1 MPLAFIPG
9 LQPPG
14 FQQVFYNHG
23 MSRKRLLITF
33 ILLWGLLGCAT
44 RPTINQSPTPAVTSK
59 MAPVQAKY
67 YVKRIADGDTITV
80 VDTRGVESKIRFACV
95 DAPEVPHTKA
105 ERASY
110 NPADLDQ
117 FKWGRQ
123 ARNRLTQLLQQGGNR
138 VSLNLLDSDR
148 YGRKVAEV
156 WLPNKRLVQ
165 EILAREGLAVV
176 YTQYIKNCPDATS
189 VKQAEAEAKQQ
200 QVGVWG
206 DRQFIT
212 PSKWRQQNQ
221 QKA

>member
-1 MPLAFIPG
+1 
-9 LQPPG
+9 
-14 FQQVFYNHG
+14 
-23 MSRKRLLITF
+23 MSRKRLLITL
-33 ILLWGLLGCAT
+33 ILIWGLLGCAT
-44 RPTINQSPTPAVTSK
+44 RPAINQSPTPSVSAKT
-59 MAPVQAKY
+59 APVQAKY

-80 VDTRGVESKIRFACV
+80 VNARGVESKIRFACV
-95 DAPEVPHTKA
+95 DAPEVPHTKE

-110 NPADLDQ
+110 KPVDLDQ

-156 WLPNKRLVQ
+156 WLPDKRLVQ

-176 YTQYIKNCPDATS
+176 YTQFIKNCPDAS
-189 VKQAEAEAKQQ
+189 PVKQAEAEAKQQ
-200 QVGVWG
+200 KVGIWG
-206 DRQFIT
+206 DRRFVT
-212 PSKWRQQNQ
+212 PSEWRRQNK